1 MRECVCEKEK
11 EREIENAQREKSI
24 LVCLSFLFHAPQ
36 QCTCPLV
43 PLCPLDG
50 WGIFRCMCHA
60 SQEEDMRK
68 TQEENAQLRDSL
80 LHMERSSEA
89 RSKELAELVH
99 TLLSFVV
106 S

>member
-1 MRECVCEKEK
+1 MFVFYFHVFLNKACVY
-11 EREIENAQREKSI
+11 
-24 LVCLSFLFHAPQ
+24 
-36 QCTCPLV
+36 PLV
-43 PLCPLDG
+43 IFALCPPDG
-50 WGIFRCMCHA
+50 CGIFRCMCHS

-80 LHMERSSEA
+80 LQMERSSEA